1 MRWTR
6 GLTRLDWLEL
16 FGLGGAV
23 GLLHLLG
30 WGLFAYYSRRN
41 PALAGLGTLAYAF
54 GLRHA
59 FDADHIA
66 AIDNTTRRFLQD
78 GKRSLG
84 VGFFF
89 SLGHARLDTGR

>member
-6 GLTRLDWLEL
+6 ALTRPEWLRL
-16 FGLGGAV
+16 SGFGGAV
-23 GLLHLLG
+23 ALLHLLG
-30 WGLFAYYSRRN
+30 WDLFTYYSRRN
-41 PALAGLGTLAYAF
+41 PARAGLGTLAYGF

-66 AIDNTTRRFLQD
+66 AIHNTTRRFLQD
-78 GKRSLG
+78 GKRSPG